1 MRARIA
7 RAFVDWLE
15 SAGERLLRDRVVV
28 ASADTMFGPTQ
39 VVDVHDASGA
49 PVRVLEVDGTW
60 QSATYLD
67 DSWCEL
73 VFPYHRLFAHAM
85 EAMARQPRR
94 VLMLGGGGYAVPK
107 HLVAHHPEVA
117 QIDVMEI
124 DPAIERIARRHFFV
138 DRLETCFGAE
148 SSGRLR
154 LHIADARTWL
164 EENAQRYD
172 AIINDCFFGLEPEMS
187 LVTQEAAEL
196 ICRHLTGE
204 GLYLTNV
211 VSALR
216 GEESAI
222 LRATLSSLRG
232 PFSYLWLYPGSP
244 DDPYARDNIVV
255 IASNARHEFAGAWEH
270 NE

>member
-94 VLMLGGGGYAVPK
+94 VLMLGGGGYAFPK
-107 HLVAHHPEVA
+107 YLVAHDPDVRVDVVEV
-117 QIDVMEI
+117 
-124 DPAIERIARRHFFV
+124 DPAVSRLAR
-138 DRLETCFGAE
+138 
-148 SSGRLR
+148 
-154 LHIADARTWL
+154 
-164 EENAQRYD
+164 EE
-172 AIINDCFFGLEPEMS
+172 LP
-187 LVTQEAAEL
+187 EL
-196 ICRHLTGE
+196 IWSR
-204 GLYLTNV
+204 
-211 VSALR
+211 R
-216 GEESAI
+216 
-222 LRATLSSLRG
+222 SSRK
-232 PFSYLWLYPGSP
+232 
-244 DDPYARDNIVV
+244 
-255 IASNARHEFAGAWEH
+255 
-270 NE
+270 

>member
-1 MRARIA
+1 MIASFAIAALVACAACLIYLRIHGVVYVGRTA
-7 RAFVDWLE
+7 AGLTIVHDDTKVM
-15 SAGERLLRDRVVV
+15 GERI
-28 ASADTMFGPTQ
+28 
-39 VVDVHDASGA
+39 
-49 PVRVLEVDGTW
+49 RVLEVDGTY

-67 DSWCEL
+67 TRWADL
-73 VFPYHRLFAHAM
+73 VFPYHGTFEHLFDAWPAGGGPTSI
-85 EAMARQPRR
+85 A
-94 VLMLGGGGYAVPK
+94 VLGGGGYAVPK

-117 QIDVMEI
+117 QIDVVEI
-124 DPAIERIARRHFFV
+124 DP
-138 DRLETCFGAE
+138 
-148 SSGRLR
+148 SGRLR

-196 ICRHLTGE
+196 ICRHLTHE

-216 GEESAI
+216 GEDSAI

-255 IASNARHEFAGAWEH
+255 IASNVRHEFAGAWEH